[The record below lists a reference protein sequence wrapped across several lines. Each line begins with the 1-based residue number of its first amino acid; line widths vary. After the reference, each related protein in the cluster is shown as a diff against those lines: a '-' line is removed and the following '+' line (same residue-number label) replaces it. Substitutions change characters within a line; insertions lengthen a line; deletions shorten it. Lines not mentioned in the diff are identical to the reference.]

1 MRRRNYGERLM
12 ILVMG
17 YMQLV
22 PGGIAAMRSALAPM
36 IAATRAEPGC
46 NHYALSEDIAEPD
59 RLHVAERWTDQA
71 ALGAHLVSDHLVAF
85 QLAMRRTKVLK
96 ADINVY
102 HPDGRIER
110 LVNV

>member
-1 MRRRNYGERLM
+1 M

-17 YMQLV
+17 YMQLAT
-22 PGGIAAMRSALAPM
+22 GGLKVMHSALAPM

-46 NHYALSEDIAEPD
+46 NHFALSEDVLEPD
-59 RLHVAERWTDQA
+59 RLHVAEHWTDQV
-71 ALGAHLVSDHLVAF
+71 ALGAHLVSDHVVAF

-96 ADINVY
+96 ADVNVY
-102 HPDGRIER
+102 HRDGRIER